1 MAKPKAAKTDPIK
14 VTVLQPYLLT
24 SMLAIGPNQR
34 IFFSYTSVIKKKANT
49 LWTKLSKYIRIT
61 GLILEV

>member
-34 IFFSYTSVIKKKANT
+34 IFFSYTSVIKKKLTHFEQNFQNT
-49 LWTKLSKYIRIT
+49 LELQA
-61 GLILEV
+61 